1 MLRHR
6 RSPNFYAFY
15 RLLHVMDAQ
24 DVGTLHQRDGVKHR
38 CAIQRLL
45 GRGAQQSVYHRFPGD
60 AYQHGQ
66 VQHLHALQFLHHGIV
81 LFQRLAEAETWV
93 GTPKRL
99 TILNMGSPSNLP
111 QGETSCFPPLDGLGE
126 DPTSLIMSA
135 PNSSTV
141 MRATSGRKVSIETTA
156 SGASRLTMPS
166 AKRSRSISSDSD
178 AGSLSGRVEQA
189 PTSMMV
195 APSSSIWCVRSA
207 ISCSVC
213 ILLPA

>member
-6 RSPNFYAFY
+6 HSPNFYAFY

-66 VQHLHALQFLHHGIV
+66 VQHLHALQLLHHGIV

-93 GTPKRL
+93 QDDVLLSHRAQRVYRLGTVQQH
-99 TILNMGSPSNLP
+99 I
-111 QGETSCFPPLDGLGE
+111 FH
-126 DPTSLIMSA
+126 
-135 PNSSTV
+135 
-141 MRATSGRKVSIETTA
+141 RALARHVDVRYSQTA
-156 SGASRLTMPS
+156 DHLEHGKSF
-166 AKRSRSISSDSD
+166 
-178 AGSLSGRVEQA
+178 
-189 PTSMMV
+189 
-195 APSSSIWCVRSA
+195 
-207 ISCSVC
+207 
-213 ILLPA
+213 